1 MEMNVNIIVLFYP
14 GARSCPGEIHT
25 RMESFLVISNLLHKF
40 NMAFPPGSAKPELRM
55 QDKFFFKVPPEFQVV
70 FTPR

>member
-1 MEMNVNIIVLFYP
+1 MNVNIIVYSYP

-25 RMESFLVISNLLHKF
+25 RMETYLVISNLVHHF
-40 NMAFPPGSAKPELRM
+40 NMAFPAGSTKPDLRR
-55 QDKFFFKVPPEFQVV
+55 QDKFFFKAPREFQVV